1 MRYKSPI
8 WQLGRWEPPEY
19 IKEEKWYKLEV
30 EGYKLI
36 GSYAVSDHG
45 RVYNYT
51 SESIVSQYF
60 VKDYKIARLRIEAV
74 GKRQKYAYIRQQKFR
89 QLIKQRRLR
98 AGDTLVYP
106 RSEKAL
112 NKMKHEG
119 PESVVCGSAKPEV
132 LAARQD
138 EPAAA
143 GDKRVT
149 AFPEPHH
156 QGLPWM
162 KITPEELTVVRMM
175 LASLEDHEAVHVV
188 QAARIGLK
196 RLLDE
201 EERHS
206 AGGLSTDG

>member
-8 WQLGRWEPPEY
+8 WGLGRWEPPEY

-30 EGYKLI
+30 EGCKLI

-51 SESIVSQYF
+51 SESILSQY
-60 VKDYKIARLRIEAV
+60 VNNGHEVAKLRVETKGKIPR
-74 GKRQKYAYIRQQKFR
+74 YAHIQQLKFR
-89 QLIKQRRLR
+89 KLIKQRRLK

-106 RSEKAL
+106 MSTVAR
-112 NKMKHEG
+112 NKMKHEC
-119 PESVVCGSAKPEV
+119 PEPVVRVSVKPEA
-132 LAARQD
+132 LAARQA
-138 EPAAA
+138 ELAAT
-143 GDKRVT
+143 GDRRVA

-188 QAARIGLK
+188 QAARRGLK

-201 EERHS
+201 EDRHNE
-206 AGGLSTDG
+206 DR

>member
-8 WQLGRWEPPEY
+8 WHLGRWEPPEY

-45 RVYNYT
+45 RVYSYT
-51 SESIVSQYF
+51 SESILAQY
-60 VKDYKIARLRIEAV
+60 VNNGNEVAQLRVDAI
-74 GKRQKYAYIRQQKFR
+74 GTLPKYASIQQQKFR
-89 QLIKQRRLR
+89 QLIKQRRLK

-106 RSEKAL
+106 MSTTAR
-112 NKMKHEG
+112 NKMKHECH
-119 PESVVCGSAKPEV
+119 ESVVRVSAKPEV

-143 GDKRVT
+143 TVDKRVT

-156 QGLPWM
+156 QELPWM

-188 QAARIGLK
+188 QAARRGLK

-201 EERHS
+201 EERHNEN
-206 AGGLSTDG
+206 